1 MCGIFGIRNEYRPAG
16 SDIFVGCK
24 ALQHRGKESG
34 GIATYD
40 EVNDVIDKHVG
51 MGEMPL
57 VFANRKAETL
67 RGRVGVGHVR
77 YSNTGSSSVHNAQ
90 PMFRHYD
97 QEEFALCFNGQI
109 INMSELLCEFGEDYR
124 DGASLQDSD
133 YSDTRLVADLISASP
148 APSFQDALID
158 VFRKL
163 KGAFCFVILYKGEI
177 YAARDPYGVHPLQIA
192 RRGNDYIVASESCA
206 FDHLEVADDEVG
218 IQTPQF
224 IRDVRPGELVVIGE
238 SGIRFHMWTAVC
250 EFKFDIFEIIYF
262 LRPDS
267 KIHGVR
273 VALARRKMGYYL
285 AEEHPTEG
293 LIVPVKSSGEH
304 HAWGYFLRLKE
315 MGYDV
320 DWEPDALLR
329 PNTSGRIWVEPYEE
343 VRQKYL
349 REKFNAI
356 RELIIGR
363 DVTLVDDSIVRGTT
377 ISRVIALCRRAG
389 ARSVHVRSGSDL
401 YFNPDIYGNDTYK
414 DYVKET
420 LIARRFDRDVS
431 RIAEEIGADSLG
443 YLSLK
448 KIKQAIL
455 DVAER
460 EWPFRMDSFHDAVFT
475 GNYALGT
482 GDFDI
487 K

>member
-1 MCGIFGIRNEYRPAG
+1 MCGIFGIRNECRPAG
-16 SDIFVGCK
+16 PDIFVGCK

-34 GIATYD
+34 GIATYGKITGVMD
-40 EVNDVIDKHVG
+40 RHVG

-77 YSNTGSSSVHNAQ
+77 YSNTGSSSIHNAQ
-90 PMFRHYD
+90 PIFGYYD
-97 QEEFALCFNGQI
+97 HEEFALCFNGQI
-109 INMSELLCEFGEDYR
+109 INMNELLDEFGEDYR
-124 DGASLQDSD
+124 DGLNAKDED
-133 YSDTRLVADLISASP
+133 CSDTQLVVDLIAVSA
-148 APSFQDALID
+148 AASFQDALVD

-177 YAARDPYGVHPLQIA
+177 YAARDSHGVHPLQVA

-206 FDHLEVADDEVG
+206 FDHLEVADDEAG
-218 IQTPQF
+218 IQTPRF
-224 IRDVRPGELVVIGE
+224 IGDVRPGGLVVIGE
-238 SGIRFHMWTAVC
+238 SGLRSHMWTAPC

-273 VALARRKMGYYL
+273 VAIARRKMGYYL

-315 MGYDV
+315 MGCDV
-320 DWEPDALLR
+320 EWEPDALLR

-356 RELIIGR
+356 GELISGR

-377 ISRVIALCRRAG
+377 ISRIIALCRRAG
-389 ARSVHVRSGSDL
+389 ARSVHVRSGSDM
-401 YFNPDIYGNDTYK
+401 YSNPDIYGNDTFK
-414 DYVKET
+414 DYVKGT
-420 LIARRFDRDVS
+420 LIARRFNGDVA
-431 RIAEEIGADSLG
+431 RIAEAIGADSMG
-443 YLSLK
+443 YLSLG

-460 EWPFRMDSFHDAVFT
+460 GSVFTMDSFHDAVFT